1 MKGWRI
7 KGRGCGEQLGAAS
20 IEEEFYPSSPGSGM
34 RSKYKIRI
42 GKGERWRGGEGRRDE
57 R

>member
-1 MKGWRI
+1 MGVV
-7 KGRGCGEQLGAAS
+7 S
-20 IEEEFYPSSPGSGM
+20 IEEEFYLFSFGFGM